1 MLDRLTLDQLRV
13 LVAVAETGSFSA
25 AARRLGRVQ
34 SAISQTVNALESVL
48 GTPLFERDGKVPQL
62 NDAGRVILAD
72 ARHLIA
78 GVDALKARAESITE
92 EVEPEL
98 TLAVDAIFPHH
109 VLVQSLKALSEQF
122 SCMPVTLFTEA
133 LGAGEQRIRD
143 GVARLGILSPVP
155 NAETPLESEFL
166 IDIPTIPVVAASHP
180 LAAEAAPLTR
190 ATLAQHVQLVLTD
203 RSPMT
208 SGIQAGILS
217 TRTWRFVDQQTR
229 HEFLVGGFGWCNM
242 PYHMVREDLDT
253 GRLKRL
259 DVPGLAGRS
268 IPLHV
273 VHQRG
278 WTPGKAGRW
287 LIDDIRRRMGQCV
300 GAGVLTV
307 PETPTQ
313 LDVAQFDF
321 AD

>member
-34 SAISQTVNALESVL
+34 SAISQTVQALESTL
-48 GTPLFERDGKVPQL
+48 GTPLFDREGKVPVL
-62 NDAGRVILAD
+62 NAAGRVILSD

-78 GVDALKARAESITE
+78 GADALKARAESIAE
-92 EVEPEL
+92 DVEPEL
-98 TLAVDAIFPHH
+98 TLAVDTIFPNQ
-109 VLVQSLKALSEQF
+109 VLVLSLKALSERF
-122 SCMPVTLFTEA
+122 RCMPVTLFTEG
-133 LGAGEQRIRD
+133 LGAAEQRIRD
-143 GVARLGILSPVP
+143 GTARLGILSPVP
-155 NAETPLESEFL
+155 NAEAPLETEFL
-166 IDIPTIPVVAASHP
+166 IDIPTIPVVAAKHP
-180 LAAEAAPLTR
+180 LAAEPGPLSR
-190 ATLAQHVQLVLTD
+190 SVMAKHVQLVLTD

-217 TRTWRFVDQQTR
+217 ARTWRFADQQTR
-229 HEFLVGGFGWCNM
+229 LDFLLAGFGWCNM
-242 PYHMVREDLDT
+242 PYHMVREDLAT

-259 DVPGLAGRS
+259 DISGIGRRS

-273 VHQRG
+273 VHQPG
-278 WTPGKAGRW
+278 WVPGQASRW
-287 LIDDIRRRMGQCV
+287 LIDDIRGRMVHCV
-300 GAGVLTV
+300 GALSD

-313 LDVAQFDF
+313 MDLAQFDF